1 MIYYGGKEVTTGY
14 VVKGMLM
21 SALSRDNDN
30 NSNNDNK
37 KKVNKKRIKAGD
49 KKC

>member
-1 MIYYGGKEVTTGY
+1 